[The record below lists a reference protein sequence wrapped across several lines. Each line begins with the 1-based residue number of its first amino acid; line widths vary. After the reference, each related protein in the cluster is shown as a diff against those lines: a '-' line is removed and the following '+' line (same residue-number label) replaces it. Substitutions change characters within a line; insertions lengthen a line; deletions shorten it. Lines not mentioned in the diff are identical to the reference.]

1 MNTTFIETLC
11 CLEVATLVALIAEGH
26 SNDASLTS

>member
-1 MNTTFIETLC
+1 MSAAFIELLC
-11 CLEVATLVALIAEGH
+11 CLEVGALVALIAEGH